1 MGCAPASG
9 ASPAEEG
16 RPTPEPARSLVVW
29 GGGSASLA
37 RARHGEG
44 AEVVAWPG
52 ADISALVRAD
62 VPVRPLEAVIGEE
75 GLAAA
80 EAAARTWARLWG
92 RVPLLDGKSFRD
104 LVEWRETSLL
114 WLTEAFIRRETA
126 GPGCARLAEVA
137 LRLLEVTRADE
148 VDAAGLGRRE
158 AVVLSRACTARGV
171 LLHGPTPVT
180 RAVPSTVSG
189 RRRPMRALA
198 RVFAPSSPPPIPEPT
213 TVTGGAEAAPMLVVP
228 PRKSDA
234 QTLGPLLEAAAADL
248 GMPAVVV
255 SFEDLPRWETRR
267 VEQAVSEAETL
278 LRERWARL
286 RDAPGLHES
295 YTHRGV
301 GFADLARND
310 LDMILLGRLPA
321 AVRMLEAAVE
331 LLSGPARPAVVLLSG
346 GGRDDRRAFVAAS
359 AAAGVPVV
367 VVHPAPVG
375 PEEVDRADGGPRA
388 AATLVWEPDS
398 DPAPAVTRLRE
409 AVRARVGAE

>member
-1 MGCAPASG
+1 M
-9 ASPAEEG
+9 
-16 RPTPEPARSLVVW
+16 VW

-52 ADISALVRAD
+52 ADTSALVRAD

-75 GLAAA
+75 GLTAA

-104 LVEWRETSLL
+104 LVEWRGTSLL

-126 GPGCARLAEVA
+126 GPRCARLAETA

-148 VDAAGLGRRE
+148 VDVSGLGRWE

-171 LLHGPTPVT
+171 LLHGPTPEA
-180 RAVPSTVSG
+180 RPIPSTTSD

-198 RVFAPSSPPPIPEPT
+198 RVFAPASPPPIPEPT
-213 TVTGGAEAAPMLVVP
+213 TAAVGAEAAPMLVVP
-228 PRKSDA
+228 PRESDVPA
-234 QTLGPLLEAAAADL
+234 LVPLLEAAAADL

-255 SFEDLPRWETRR
+255 PFEDLGRWETRR

-278 LRERWARL
+278 LRERRTRL

-295 YTHRGV
+295 YAHRGV

-310 LDMILLGRLPA
+310 LDTILLGRLPA
-321 AVRMLEAAVE
+321 AVRTLEAAVE
-331 LLSGPARPAVVLLSG
+331 LISGPARPAVVLLSG
-346 GGRDDRRAFVAAS
+346 RGRDDRRALVAAS
-359 AAAGVPVV
+359 AATGVPAV

-375 PEEVDRADGGPRA
+375 PEEIDRADGGPRA

-398 DPAPAVTRLRE
+398 DPAAAVARLGE
-409 AVRARVGAE
+409 AARARVGSE